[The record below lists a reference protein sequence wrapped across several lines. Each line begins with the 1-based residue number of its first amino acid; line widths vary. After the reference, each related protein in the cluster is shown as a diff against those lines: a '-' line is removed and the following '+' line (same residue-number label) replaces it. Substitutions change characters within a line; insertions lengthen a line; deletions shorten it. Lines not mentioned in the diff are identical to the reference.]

1 MYIGLHV
8 KYRYCCQILMI
19 LEFSRHIFEKYP
31 HIKFHEN
38 SSSGS
43 RVVPCGRTDTHD
55 EDNGRFCQF
64 WMAPKKNQN
73 FITSNICRSHLPIRG
88 LMGDT
93 PALLTRM
100 STAPRLS
107 LAHLKDVSISEM
119 LVTSHLTAYSL
130 PVADCRDLDSSW
142 HTVNIASVSMN
153 MFYYIASCSLMQGY
167 QHFTC

>member
-8 KYRYCCQILMI
+8 KYRYCCQILMK
-19 LEFSRHIFEKYP
+19 LEFSQHIFEKYP

-38 SSSGS
+38 PSSGS
-43 RVVPCGRTDTHD
+43 RVVPCGRKHTHE
-55 EDNGRFCQF
+55 EDNGRVCQF

-73 FITSNICRSHLPIRG
+73 IITSNICRGHLPIRG
-88 LMGDT
+88 LKGDT
-93 PALLTRM
+93 PALLTRI
-100 STAPRLS
+100 STPPRLS
-107 LAHLKDVSISEM
+107 LTHLKAVSISEL

-130 PVADCRDLDSSW
+130 PVSDCRDLDSSLD
-142 HTVNIASVSMN
+142 TVIIASVSMN